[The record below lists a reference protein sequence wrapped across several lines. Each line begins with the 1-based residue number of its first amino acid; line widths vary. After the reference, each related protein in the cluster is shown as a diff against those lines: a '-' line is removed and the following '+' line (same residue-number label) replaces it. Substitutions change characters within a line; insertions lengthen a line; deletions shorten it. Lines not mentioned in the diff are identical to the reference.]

1 MKPTDRILVTYK
13 PDGSTMS
20 VMRKQFDPSVHMHYE
35 APKKAVVEVVEEE
48 TVEVVEEEAVDLVEL
63 NRLYTEKTGKE
74 ATGPWAK
81 NAEWLKG
88 KIEA

>member
-20 VMRKQFDPSVHMHYE
+20 IMRKQFDPSVHMHYE
-35 APKKAVVEVVEEE
+35 APVVEVTEEPTE
-48 TVEVVEEEAVDLVEL
+48 EVDEELEAL
-63 NRLYTEKTGKE
+63 NALYTEKTGKE
-74 ATGPWAK
+74 ASGQWAK

-88 KIEA
+88 KIEATEA